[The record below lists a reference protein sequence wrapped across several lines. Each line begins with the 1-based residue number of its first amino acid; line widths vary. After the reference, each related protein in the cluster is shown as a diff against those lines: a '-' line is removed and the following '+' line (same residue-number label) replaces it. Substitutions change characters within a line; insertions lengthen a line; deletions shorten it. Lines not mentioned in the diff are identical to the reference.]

1 MKNEVVHNYFG
12 LSWYF
17 QYGQPS
23 ASYFGADYYPDHAI
37 TCRATFR
44 RWGRIAISANHGDR
58 GKIVNVYR
66 RQRVSVAAETGFI
79 LMRFRDFGSS
89 GLKVSDIG
97 YGAWGI
103 GKSMWIGAD
112 DEESLRSLHAARD
125 AGVNFF
131 DTALVYGDGHSEKL
145 IARAF
150 GSSRDVIIAS
160 KVPPKDRVWDVKSGS
175 PVAKTFPREYV
186 LACLDESLKSLGRE
200 QIDIYQFHTWHDDW
214 SLQPEW
220 QEMVRE
226 LKASGK
232 VRLVGISIQN
242 HQPANVLKALETGLI
257 DSVQVIYNLFD
268 QSPEDELFPY
278 CEQHGIGV
286 IVRVPF
292 DEGALTGKLTPDTKF
307 PEGDFRHMYFHGNRK
322 QKVWD
327 AVQAIV
333 RGADIT
339 LDELPTLAL
348 RFCLSPTAVSTV
360 IPGMRNVRHVAAN
373 VAASDAGPL
382 PPDMLQKLRA
392 HRWVRNFWQ

>member
-1 MKNEVVHNYFG
+1 MQYRNFG
-12 LSWYF
+12 K
-17 QYGQPS
+17 S
-23 ASYFGADYYPDHAI
+23 AI
-37 TCRATFR
+37 
-44 RWGRIAISANHGDR
+44 
-58 GKIVNVYR
+58 
-66 RQRVSVAAETGFI
+66 
-79 LMRFRDFGSS
+79 
-89 GLKVSDIG
+89 KVSDVG

-131 DTALVYGDGHSEKL
+131 DTALVYGEGHSEQL

-150 GSSRDVIIAS
+150 GKSPDIIIAS
-160 KVPPKDRVWDVKSGS
+160 KVPPKDYVWEVKPGS
-175 PVAKTFPREYV
+175 PLRRTFPREHV
-186 LACLDESLKSLGRE
+186 FSSLDTTLQNLGRE
-200 QIDIYQFHTWHDDW
+200 QIDIYQFHTWQDDW
-214 SLQPEW
+214 AILTDW
-220 QEMVRE
+220 QETVRA
-226 LKASGK
+226 LKSSGK

-242 HQPANVLKALETGLI
+242 HQPSNVLRALDTGLV

-307 PEGDFRHMYFHGNRK
+307 PHGDFRHNYFRGNRK
-322 QKVWD
+322 QDVWN
-327 AVQAIV
+327 AAQAIV
-333 RGADIT
+333 RDTGIT
-339 LDELPTLAL
+339 FDQLPTLAL
-348 RFCLSPTAVSTV
+348 RFCLSPSAVSTV
-360 IPGMRNVRHVAAN
+360 IPGMRNVGHVAAN

-382 PPDMLQKLRA
+382 PPETLRKLRM